1 MLKDYDLNSNLYETL
16 VLPLEKPE
24 MGICEKS
31 LNDTANSHL
40 DMAGKE
46 GFTGPGS
53 EARSTSNF
61 NLQGVM

>member
-1 MLKDYDLNSNLYETL
+1 MLKDYDLNSNLHETL

-24 MGICEKS
+24 MGIYEKS
-31 LNDTANSHL
+31 LNDTSNSHI
-40 DMAGKE
+40 DIAGKE

-53 EARSTSNF
+53 EARMSNF

>member
-1 MLKDYDLNSNLYETL
+1 MFKDYDLKSNKHETF
-16 VLPLEKPE
+16 VLPLEKSE

-31 LNDTANSHL
+31 LNDTSNSHL

>member
-1 MLKDYDLNSNLYETL
+1 MFKDYDLNSNSRETS

-31 LNDTANSHL
+31 LSDTSNSHL
-40 DMAGKE
+40 DIAGKE

-53 EARSTSNF
+53 EVRSMSNF
-61 NLQGVM
+61 NLRGVM